1 MTIKRITQHYMLYHS
16 WCCLHGICSIT
27 FHHTGFPMTL
37 AGFGHPHTTMH
48 CVSDTNSHLSWVWS
62 QPAASMGPSANIV
75 LLTCTIKKNVN
86 MDQSPYHSEECLI
99 HVDVFV
105 KETSTERK
113 STWHTSL
120 KQILYCNQAHAY
132 SLFSRVETAGCILSC
147 PDFIS

>member
-1 MTIKRITQHYMLYHS
+1 MLSAWDLFSYLPPHWLSYDSCWFWSPTNHHALRIRHELPSIMSMVTACIKHGSISKY
-16 WCCLHGICSIT
+16 CFIDLH
-27 FHHTGFPMTL
+27 
-37 AGFGHPHTTMH
+37 
-48 CVSDTNSHLSWVWS
+48 N
-62 QPAASMGPSANIV
+62 
-75 LLTCTIKKNVN
+75 KKDVN

-113 STWHTSL
+113 STWHILL
-120 KQILYCNQAHAY
+120 KQILYCNQAHAC